1 MLIPGD
7 PERKT
12 RAERTKNGVP
22 LPDDTWAAI
31 VNTAREVGVSETS
44 IQGDGMSSRHCEE
57 RSDEAIH
64 SVLVWQHGLL
74 RFARNDDR
82 NGNGKE
88 YEVAKNNVKK
98 VWAEGKAVVN
108 AWLAIPSGFSAEVI
122 AQCGFDSVTVDMQHG
137 VQDYLS
143 MVQCFQAMNGHPVTP
158 MVRVP
163 WNEPGI
169 IGKVLDGGAY
179 GVICPMINTPQEAK
193 NLVSYAKYPP
203 KGTRSNGPIRSGM
216 YGSAG
221 TYQQTAN
228 DEIVLLPMMETK
240 TAVENMESILDVE
253 GIDGVYIGPSDLGF
267 SYGLVP
273 KLDRDEPEILKI
285 YEKIVKECGKRGL
298 HPGIHCSGADGAV
311 RAINMGFK
319 LVTLSNESGLM
330 MTYAKMQVNQTR
342 KDSGGKA

>member
-1 MLIPGD
+1 MANNKVKQI
-7 PERKT
+7 
-12 RAERTKNGVP
+12 
-22 LPDDTWAAI
+22 WA
-31 VNTAREVGVSETS
+31 S
-44 IQGDGMSSRHCEE
+44 
-57 RSDEAIH
+57 
-64 SVLVWQHGLL
+64 
-74 RFARNDDR
+74 
-82 NGNGKE
+82 
-88 YEVAKNNVKK
+88 
-98 VWAEGKAVVN
+98 GKAVVN

-143 MVQCFQAMNGHPVTP
+143 MVQCFQAMHGHPVTP

-179 GVICPMINTPQEAK
+179 GVICPMINTREEAE
-193 NLVSYAKYPP
+193 NLVSYSKYPP
-203 KGTRSNGPIRSGM
+203 RGTRSNGPIRSGM

-228 DEIVLLPMMETK
+228 EEIVLLPMMETK
-240 TAVENMESILDVE
+240 TAVGNMESILDVR

-285 YEKIVKECGKRGL
+285 YEKIVKECDKRGL
-298 HPGIHCSGADGAV
+298 HPGIHCSGAEGAV

-342 KDSGGKA
+342 KDSAGKA